1 MSHHFCSG
9 GIAMRSFAA
18 ILAIALSVA
27 VTACSEQIAAPS
39 EPVVTFNANSFFYPR
54 GFVLNPEKQC
64 ISGAV
69 VEILDSPDR
78 SLIGRQA
85 HQPACN
91 FDDGIGYDFGLR
103 VAAGTRLRLRAS
115 APGHQPQQREVVL
128 GLESAGDFILIPE

>member
-9 GIAMRSFAA
+9 GIVMRSFPAV
-18 ILAIALSVA
+18 LAIALSVVA
-27 VTACSEQIAAPS
+27 AACSEQMASPS
-39 EPVVTFNANSFFYPR
+39 EPVVTFSPNSFIYPR
-54 GFVLNPEKQC
+54 GFVLNLEKQC

-78 SLIGRQA
+78 SLIGRLA
-85 HQPACN
+85 HQPECN
-91 FDDGIGYDFGLR
+91 FDDGVGYDFGLR

-128 GLESAGDFILIPE
+128 GLESAGDFVLIPE